1 MRGLF
6 RVSLLSHLQLI
17 LHYGMELIPETDQL
31 FYASRA
37 HPVEDSVKIVADICE
52 DLFPDGVNF
61 FREADQC
68 AAPVVFIRGAFDVTF
83 CLQRTKGSGDC
94 GR

>member
-31 FYASRA
+31 FHASRA

-52 DLFPDGVNF
+52 DLFPDGVTF
-61 FREADQC
+61 FREADQR
-68 AAPVVFIRGAFDVTF
+68 AAPVIFIRDDT
-83 CLQRTKGSGDC
+83 LR
-94 GR
+94 